1 MPIQSQPKVVLEGS
15 DERANVR
22 INGSA
27 KGQGSE
33 KHKYP
38 DQGKSGIRKFYK
50 SKGEHPTE
58 EDPTK
63 SSSKSAGA

>member
-1 MPIQSQPKVVLEGS
+1 MPIQSQPRVVVEGS
-15 DERANVR
+15 DERANER

-27 KGQGSE
+27 KGQGIES
-33 KHKYP
+33 HKYT
-38 DQGKSGIRKFYK
+38 DQGKTGIRKFNK